1 MSLRPMVQQ
10 GGMISMSNG
19 ELLRLVQRKKK
30 LVKRLNEI
38 AMEIADIDDKINDV
52 SNGENG

>member
-1 MSLRPMVQQ
+1 
-10 GGMISMSNG
+10 MISMSNG